1 VAERAAVGSLRQAC
15 SLFEQQMAFFPPLV
29 KDYGDYPPA
38 QNGLPYV
45 MPAGSNKNRYRVYN
59 PAAPQDMEY
68 LRGYYVAPSNYVD
81 RFSIYTIPYYVLG
94 VCEVPLTNGGTTPID
109 GVPGAGTRTPRRD
122 GSFEQA
128 GRTLAPLFDTGKNA
142 KGIVTLQEGPER
154 VQLQD
159 VHGVAYRFY
168 HWEHGQAA
176 GAQIGQVLSAA
187 DLNVPA
193 IVGDPTE
200 DASLRDA
207 QDAIV
212 AAGPN
217 GVFGDEMT
225 LPTWHP
231 QYMDAA
237 TMASRLNISDSSNP
251 AKLIDAAM
259 SDNIVEVLHGK

>member
-1 VAERAAVGSLRQAC
+1 
-15 SLFEQQMAFFPPLV
+15 
-29 KDYGDYPPA
+29 
-38 QNGLPYV
+38 
-45 MPAGSNKNRYRVYN
+45 
-59 PAAPQDMEY
+59 
-68 LRGYYVAPSNYVD
+68 
-81 RFSIYTIPYYVLG
+81 
-94 VCEVPLTNGGTTPID
+94 
-109 GVPGAGTRTPRRD
+109 
-122 GSFEQA
+122 
-128 GRTLAPLFDTGKNA
+128 
-142 KGIVTLQEGPER
+142 VTLQEGPER

-176 GAQIGQVLSAA
+176 GGQIGQVLSAA

-217 GVFGDEMT
+217 GVFGDEMG
-225 LPTWHP
+225 LPLWHP

-251 AKLIDAAM
+251 AKLIEAAM